1 MAAGP
6 VFPGFIRVEY
16 KTDGSAKSKF
26 LAEAAQ
32 LSGEVKKPFSE
43 AFDQIGKMVDRVSGK
58 FRDGNFKLEVD
69 VTTLRE
75 ASAKAEFTAAKL
87 AALRDAAL
95 SIAGANKDQSASTLA
110 FTKGLQVQAA
120 EAERASQAA
129 RDQLTAYTNLQA
141 ALDTTA
147 RKNDA
152 LAKSYRDLAIAQGR
166 QLADSQTTRLPTQ
179 KLVFGADALVSGQGS
194 LDRAA
199 VSGVKL
205 EQVLGRVANK
215 GKEVTAALR
224 EAAAAADKAANVE
237 VGPKRANPGPTNAR
251 SGADALVAGKA
262 SLDRAALSG
271 ARLEDVLGRV
281 ATKGKEV
288 TAALREAAIAAE
300 KAAAEQGKALNGP
313 KPANAA
319 PQSTRFGADALVAG
333 QASLDKAAISAT
345 TLEQVLGRVAN
356 KGREVGAALAEAERA
371 AADAAKE
378 REAAE
383 AAASAAAEKVKAQA
397 SDELKRLAEAADTLN
412 ARLNP
417 AIGIQQRYN
426 NEIENARNLL
436 KAGVIDQNLY
446 AQAVQSAAEDQAS
459 ALKVLEAAQ
468 EQANQSAKRGTS
480 EQQNVINSIRSQRV
494 AFVQLGQ
501 QMQDVVV
508 QAQMGT
514 SAITIFSQQVPQA
527 AFALSGLEGNAN
539 ETLDKVGEFATF
551 LSGPWGAALFA
562 ATAFL
567 GPLVFE
573 VLGFGNAADEAK
585 GKTYDFTN
593 GLDGL
598 VLSANEA
605 TSAFAQL
612 SKEIS
617 SAISLQGDFL
627 KSRAIAAEQGK
638 REFSAL
644 YQREQAELKVLKDRV
659 TDLNPFNDLNPGEIY
674 RMNTLAANQTR
685 LKGIIDEAGIGVSN
699 SRIALAQQ
707 RALEAADPRA
717 AIEGRYRRQVGEL
730 EKRFRRSIDAGND
743 PLAKATGQDS
753 LTDAEYQSELTRL
766 TIAKDKEIDALKKTR
781 TRKGPDA
788 GKEAERAARAAQ
800 RLGEFGE
807 DAGKK
812 IANIRDSFSAIP
824 PEVERIN
831 KASRELDDI
840 ISDLM
845 NRKPEGFEALKSE
858 AEALKA
864 SLADGVVT
872 QALDGMAESADRQLK
887 IQELLLSGRDADAA
901 ALQNIWAIE
910 EKIGSEEELR
920 TKAQALILQG
930 RTEEAAVL
938 TRIANQYPR
947 IRSEVQAIA
956 DAEQKRIEAMR
967 KAQEMQQVFLDA
979 TRDVRSEVEGILGGY
994 RSLGDLGATL
1004 RRSFQQIQGKI
1015 LTEQIFGD
1023 MFRDLD
1029 RYVKEQTGIGSS
1041 VDMLKTETERA
1052 GDAAGTLADELL
1064 GAARRISTAGT
1075 GATAAAGFGSSSIL
1089 GGWGNIGVPP
1099 LLRKPANENY
1109 DPNGPIVVTANKPGA
1124 ARRVMDL
1131 TPEEFFRKM
1140 GQDVGAKWA
1149 AQLEPLLGKKFAGNI
1164 GGVIGGILEGQATT
1178 GTGFGA
1184 ILGGLKELKGLPDA
1198 LSEALGSAFAG
1209 AQAGAQIAG
1218 LGNSLGLG
1226 MSNTGAQIGAA
1237 IGTAVFGPAGGIA
1250 GALAGGMLKKIG
1262 STGAGGILGLVLSKV
1277 SKGYAVASNG
1287 GVTTGGNRT
1296 QAANSGSAANSLNDS
1311 LSTIARAFGSSL
1323 GNYAVSIGTRSS
1335 GYIRVSASGSTRV
1348 GDKSFAKNGGSDL
1361 LYDGKDMQ
1369 EALRIALKNAIEDG
1383 AIQGIKAGT
1392 KRLLSIGSN
1401 IDAQVEKALK
1411 FEKVF
1416 KDLKQIKDPVGF
1428 ALDELNTE
1436 FKGLIDVFKEAG
1448 ASAQEMA
1455 QLEELYG
1462 IRRKEA
1468 IKQATEAALGPIKS
1482 LLDSLNIGSEF
1493 YSLRDRQASAQAIY
1507 NPLAQRVAAG
1517 DMTAYAE
1524 FSDAAQSLIE
1534 INRQIYGS
1542 TSQFFDFVDQVKA
1555 LSQGTLDREQ
1565 AKIDAATASDSPFTQ
1580 LAAQQQATTSAI
1592 DAQTE
1597 ALIAA
1602 IGGRLDTMNSNLIAA
1617 LRAAA
1622 ANNNTVQ
1629 YTGLFAPGG
1638 AW

>member
-16 KTDGSAKSKF
+16 QTDGSAKSKF

-32 LSGEVKKPFSE
+32 LSGEVKKPFAE
-43 AFDQIGKMVDRVSGK
+43 AFDNIGKMVDRVSGK

-110 FTKGLQVQAA
+110 FTKGLQAQAA

-262 SLDRAALSG
+262 SLDRAA
-271 ARLEDVLGRV
+271 
-281 ATKGKEV
+281 
-288 TAALREAAIAAE
+288 
-300 KAAAEQGKALNGP
+300 
-313 KPANAA
+313 
-319 PQSTRFGADALVAG
+319 
-333 QASLDKAAISAT
+333 ISAT

-356 KGREVGAALAEAERA
+356 KGREVGNALAEAERA
-371 AADAAKE
+371 AAKATQERVAAQAKAEAEATAAKE
-378 REAAE
+378 RASAELLRLGQAAE
-383 AAASAAAEKVKAQA
+383 E
-397 SDELKRLAEAADTLN
+397 LN

-417 AIGIQQRYN
+417 AVGIQQRYN

-468 EQANQSAKRGTS
+468 EQANQSDKRGTS
-480 EQQNVINSIRSQRV
+480 ERQNVINSIRSQRV

-514 SAITIFSQQVPQA
+514 SAFTIFSQQVPQA

-562 ATAFL
+562 ATAVL
-567 GPLVFE
+567 GPYIAELFRATDALDE
-573 VLGFGNAADEAK
+573 VGKAAQDAMQKLQQSVANASN
-585 GKTYDFTN
+585 FT
-593 GLDGL
+593 D
-598 VLSANEA
+598 
-605 TSAFAQL
+605 
-612 SKEIS
+612 
-617 SAISLQGDFL
+617 AISKSQTSLVTAMGKVGRAQRDILETQKAINALQG
-627 KSRAIAAEQGK
+627 RAGSSQTVTALSNRLTQLQLEKTAAQKELDTAKADLANIRGLADTVRIQEANRK
-638 REFSAL
+638 AL
-644 YQREQAELKVLKDRV
+644 NPDKPKKERKDR
-659 TDLNPFNDLNPGEIY
+659 
-674 RMNTLAANQTR
+674 
-685 LKGIIDEAGIGVSN
+685 S
-699 SRIALAQQ
+699 
-707 RALEAADPRA
+707 
-717 AIEGRYRRQVGEL
+717 
-730 EKRFRRSIDAGND
+730 
-743 PLAKATGQDS
+743 
-753 LTDAEYQSELTRL
+753 
-766 TIAKDKEIDALKKTR
+766 
-781 TRKGPDA
+781 
-788 GKEAERAARAAQ
+788 AERAARAAMV
-800 RLGEFGE
+800 LGEFGE
-807 DAGKK
+807 DQAKK
-812 IANIRDSFSAIP
+812 IEKIRNSFADIP
-824 PEVERIN
+824 PEVERVAN
-831 KASRELDDI
+831 ASLELDDI
-840 ISDLM
+840 ISDLQTRQPL
-845 NRKPEGFEALKSE
+845 NFEKSIAE
-858 AEALKA
+858 AEALKKA
-864 SLADGVVT
+864 LPDMAVQQAMEQIT
-872 QALDGMAESADRQLK
+872 QEAQQQVQYQMLMLQ
-887 IQELLLSGRDADAA
+887 GR
-901 ALQNIWAIE
+901 E
-910 EKIGSEEELR
+910 GE
-920 TKAQALILQG
+920 AQALQIIAQK
-930 RTEEAAVL
+930 EEQYGKL
-938 TRIANQYPR
+938 TRERKEQIIATGIAMQR
-947 IRSEVQAIA
+947 INE
-956 DAEQKRIEAMR
+956 
-967 KAQEMQQVFLDA
+967 EMQRASEIQGVFLDA
-979 TRDVRSEVEGILGGY
+979 TRNVRSEVEGILGGY

-1004 RRSFQQIQGKI
+1004 RRSFQQIQGKL

-1023 MFRDLD
+1023 LFRDMD
-1029 RYVKEQTGIGSS
+1029 RYVKEKTGIGSS
-1041 VDMLKTETERA
+1041 VDMLAKETERA
-1052 GDAAGTLADELL
+1052 GGSAKNFADAIDTAT
-1064 GAARRISTAGT
+1064 RRILSGGSGAGGVVAGASAVTA
-1075 GATAAAGFGSSSIL
+1075 
-1089 GGWGNIGVPP
+1089 WGNMKIPDSIRLPGYD
-1099 LLRKPANENY
+1099 L
-1109 DPNGPIVVTANKPGA
+1109 DPNGPSTVKGAAQKSNKPTLA
-1124 ARRVMDL
+1124 SM
-1131 TPEEFFRKM
+1131 TPEEYFRRM
-1140 GQDVGAKWA
+1140 GQEVGAKWA

-1184 ILGGLKELKGLPDA
+1184 ILGGLKELKGLPKGI
-1198 LSEALGSAFAG
+1198 SGALGKAFGG
-1209 AQAGAQIAG
+1209 AQTGAAVAGI
-1218 LGNSLGLG
+1218 GNALGLKL
-1226 MSNTGAQIGAA
+1226 SNTGAQIGGA
-1237 IGTAVFGPAGGIA
+1237 IGKFLPIPGGEIIGAIAGGF
-1250 GALAGGMLKKIG
+1250 IG
-1262 STGAGGILGLVLSKV
+1262 KLFSGTK
-1277 SKGYAVASNG
+1277 KGYAVATNG
-1287 GVTTGGNRT
+1287 NVSTGGNST
-1296 QAANSGSAANSLNDS
+1296 QAANAGQGANAINDS
-1311 LSTIARAFGSSL
+1311 LSSIARAFGTSL
-1323 GNYAVSIGTRSS
+1323 GNYAVSIGSRSS
-1335 GYIRVSASGSTRV
+1335 GYIRVSASGSTKV
-1348 GDKSFAKNGGSDL
+1348 GDKHYNSGPDV
-1361 LYDGKDMQ
+1361 LYDGKDME

-1383 AIQGIKAGT
+1383 AIQGIRAGT
-1392 KRLLSIGSN
+1392 KRILSASKN

-1416 KDLKQIKDPVGF
+1416 KDLRAIKDPVGA
-1428 ALDELNTE
+1428 ALEELNTE
-1436 FKGLIDVFKEAG
+1436 FKGLIDIFKEAG

-1455 QLEELYG
+1455 ELEELYG

-1468 IKQATEAALGPIKS
+1468 IKQATESALGPIKS

-1493 YSLRDRQASAQAIY
+1493 YSLRDRQASAQAVY
-1507 NPLAQRVAAG
+1507 NPLAERVKAG

-1524 FSDAAQSLIE
+1524 FADAAQSLIE

-1629 YTGLFAPGG
+1629 YTGLFAPRG

>member
-16 KTDGSAKSKF
+16 ETKPSSKAKF
-26 LAEAAQ
+26 LADAAQ
-32 LSGEVKKPFSE
+32 LSGEIKKPFSE

-58 FRDGNFKLEVD
+58 LKDGNFSLD
-69 VTTLRE
+69 LDTSSLRA
-75 ASAKAEFTAAKL
+75 ASAQADFTAKKL

-95 SIAGANKDQSASTLA
+95 QVASANKDQSASTLA
-110 FTKGLQVQAA
+110 FTKALQAQAA
-120 EAERASQAA
+120 EAERVSQTT
-129 RDQLTAYTNLQA
+129 RDQLTTYTNLQ
-141 ALDTTA
+141 
-147 RKNDA
+147 K
-152 LAKSYRDLAIAQGR
+152 
-166 QLADSQTTRLPTQ
+166 
-179 KLVFGADALVSGQGS
+179 
-194 LDRAA
+194 A
-199 VSGVKL
+199 VSGLTRENQALAQSYRETFL
-205 EQVLGRVANK
+205 EQAKVAN
-215 GKEVTAALR
+215 AAYKAQQQFNALSAPGLDR
-224 EAAAAADKAANVE
+224 PTKSARDSASVFASQSYAPKADL
-237 VGPKRANPGPTNAR
+237 R
-251 SGADALVAGKA
+251 SGLDRLLDGQA
-262 SLDRAALSG
+262 SLDRAAISG
-271 ARLEDVLGRV
+271 A
-281 ATKGKEV
+281 
-288 TAALREAAIAAE
+288 
-300 KAAAEQGKALNGP
+300 
-313 KPANAA
+313 
-319 PQSTRFGADALVAG
+319 
-333 QASLDKAAISAT
+333 
-345 TLEQVLGRVAN
+345 TLEQVLGRVAS
-356 KGREVGAALAEAERA
+356 KGREVAAALADAERA
-371 AADAAKE
+371 AAKATQE
-378 REAAE
+378 RVA
-383 AAASAAAEKVKAQA
+383 AQA
-397 SDELKRLAEAADTLN
+397 KAEAEAADAKDRAAAELQRLGQAAEALN

-417 AIGIQQRYN
+417 AVGIQQRYN
-426 NEIENARNLL
+426 AEIEHARTLL

-446 AQAVQSAAEDQAS
+446 GQAVARAASDQAAS
-459 ALKVLEAAQ
+459 LKLLAAAQ
-468 EQANQSAKRGTS
+468 EQSTGAAKRGTT
-480 EQQNVINSIRSQRV
+480 ETQNVINSTRALRV
-494 AFVQLGQ
+494 AGIQAGQ
-501 QMQDVVV
+501 QIQDMAI
-508 QAQMGT
+508 QFQMGT
-514 SAITIFSQQVPQA
+514 NATTILAQQVPQL
-527 AFALSGLEGNAN
+527 AFALSGLEGNTN
-539 ETLDKVGEFATF
+539 KTLSRIGQFSTF
-551 LSGPWGAALFA
+551 LAGPWGAAILVA
-562 ATAFL
+562 GVALVPLIDKIL
-567 GPLVFE
+567 GT
-573 VLGFGNAADEAK
+573 GDAADEAK
-585 GKTYDFTN
+585 GKTYDFAN
-593 GLDGL
+593 GLNVL
-598 VLSANEA
+598 SLSANNAADAMAQLANELKNAIAVQGEFLNMKAKVAEKSYAELRDLYDAEGKELAALQSRA
-605 TSAFAQL
+605 TSFNPLNRL
-612 SKEIS
+612 SM
-617 SAISLQGDFL
+617 
-627 KSRAIAAEQGK
+627 AE
-638 REFSAL
+638 
-644 YQREQAELKVLKDRV
+644 
-659 TDLNPFNDLNPGEIY
+659 TY
-674 RMNTLAANQTR
+674 RMGALIENRAP
-685 LKGIIDEAGIGVSN
+685 LKK
-699 SRIALAQQ
+699 ALEKAQSAVISGREDILQ
-707 RALEAADPRA
+707 RNAIEAADPRA
-717 AIEGRYRRQVGEL
+717 AANGRYNRAVGALRQRFEKSQRDPVGAAASGA
-730 EKRFRRSIDAGND
+730 FI
-743 PLAKATGQDS
+743 
-753 LTDAEYQSELTRL
+753 TDAQYQAELTKL
-766 TIAKDKEIDALKKTR
+766 TVAKDKEIDALKKTR
-781 TRKGPDA
+781 ARKGPDA

-979 TRDVRSEVEGILGGY
+979 TRDIRGQVEAILGGY
-994 RSLGDLGATL
+994 GKLGDLGNAFK
-1004 RRSFQQIQGKI
+1004 RAFQQIQGKL

-1023 MFRDLD
+1023 VFRDMD
-1029 RYVKEQTGIGSS
+1029 RHVKEKTGIGSS

-1164 GGVIGGILEGQATT
+1164 GGVLGGIFEGQATT

-1184 ILGGLKELKGLPDA
+1184 ILGGLKELKGLPKGI
-1198 LSEALGSAFAG
+1198 SGALGKAFGG
-1209 AQAGAQIAG
+1209 AQTGAAVAGI
-1218 LGNSLGLG
+1218 GNALGLKL
-1226 MSNTGAQIGAA
+1226 SNTGAQIGGA
-1237 IGTAVFGPAGGIA
+1237 IGKFLPIPGGEIIGAIAGGF
-1250 GALAGGMLKKIG
+1250 IG
-1262 STGAGGILGLVLSKV
+1262 KLFSGTK
-1277 SKGYAVASNG
+1277 KGYAVASNG
-1287 GVTTGGNRT
+1287 NVTTGGNRT
-1296 QAANSGSAANSLNDS
+1296 QADNAGAGANSLNDS
-1311 LSTIARAFGSSL
+1311 LSNIARAFGSSL
-1323 GNYAVSIGTRSS
+1323 GNYAVSIGSRSS

-1383 AIQGIKAGT
+1383 AIQGIKAGS
-1392 KRLLSIGSN
+1392 KRLLSIGNN

-1428 ALDELNTE
+1428 ALEELNTE
-1436 FKGLIDVFKEAG
+1436 FKGLIDIFKEAG
-1448 ASAQEMA
+1448 ASAQELA
-1455 QLEELYG
+1455 DLEELYG
-1462 IRRKEA
+1462 IKRKDT
-1468 IKQATEAALGPIKS
+1468 IKQASDAMVGPIKS
-1482 LLDSLNIGSEF
+1482 LLESLTIGNDF
-1493 YSLRDRQASAQAIY
+1493 YSLRDRQASAQAVY

-1555 LSQGTLDREQ
+1555 LSQGTLDLEQ

-1602 IGGRLDTMNSNLIAA
+1602 IGGSLDTINSNLIAA

-1629 YTGLFAPGG
+1629 YTGLFAPRG